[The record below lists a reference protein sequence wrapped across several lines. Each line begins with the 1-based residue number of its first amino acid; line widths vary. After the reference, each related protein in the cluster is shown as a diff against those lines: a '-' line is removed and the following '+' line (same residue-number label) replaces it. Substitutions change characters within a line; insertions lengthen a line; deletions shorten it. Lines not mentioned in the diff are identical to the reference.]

1 MPERILIAGYYGWRN
16 AGDEAILG
24 GMLADL
30 RQACP
35 GAAFTVVSGDPDVTR
50 QLHGVDVVSWADL
63 AGLVEAVRRSSLIIV
78 GGGGLFHDYW
88 GVDPSSLLTSQ
99 QSGIAEYGAP
109 LVLAR
114 LLGVPAMLY
123 GVGVGPLFS
132 DEARQLTRDL
142 FALASTASVRDAAS
156 LHVLEQIGLERP
168 AVTLAADPA
177 FSLPEAALP
186 EVLERFL
193 GGLAPPVLGVALRP
207 WSHGISQAG
216 WEEAVAAALDQYLA
230 AAGGTALFI
239 PLQDGAAE
247 VEDDVAV
254 GRRVQAQM
262 TEAARG
268 RHAPDGLNPL
278 ERFRLLERCDA
289 VLGMRMHALVAALR
303 AGRPCVGLAYD
314 PKVTALMEAA
324 GLGAQALP
332 PEQWEPGLIAERL
345 RGADGVPGAGVGC
358 LKEWRSRAGE
368 SARLAAKLLAGA
380 LPEPAPAEAALRRA
394 ALEKVLAVQSL
405 GALARRLEGEVE
417 ARDGRLA
424 AQAEDIRRLE
434 GRIAEQAEEIETL
447 RRRGEAEL
455 QALRQRM
462 DEESASTRQAI
473 AELQAERDRFG
484 EQRAA
489 LAGELAALRDTFG
502 VRLLAVYWAAAR
514 RLAPA
519 GSPGRRLYAR
529 LRRMI
534 APRARSSAPLL
545 ERNARRIP
553 AESASLD
560 PGLQAFV
567 TRACGSQPPMAVM
580 ILSPTQLIESEGQR
594 STHFARELARRGIP
608 VIFGYWRWRTEE
620 RRLQDRLEEGIY
632 QVPLDELI
640 ADAGRA
646 LSLFAQSRRLL
657 LMEFPHPSF
666 FGLLAA
672 ANGKGWVTVYEVV
685 DDWEAFHSV
694 GQAVWYD
701 AGFEAHLM
709 SAADAVTAVSPA
721 LVERVRRMSGRE
733 VERIPNGVSPGVATV
748 TGSVPLE
755 RGGVTLGYFGHW
767 TRAWFDWRLVSE
779 VARRR
784 PEWRLHLIGYG
795 EEPPGGLPRNVIL
808 HGKVLHSALAAYASQ
823 WDVGIIPFKA
833 GPVARA
839 ADPIKLY
846 EYLAMGLPVVVS
858 GVGAPPGTVGIVFE
872 AEGAEAFVDA
882 VQRAGSSLDG
892 RAEERRAFAARCTWE
907 ERVGQLLAM
916 VEAGS
921 QRIAE
926 KAALFGHRP

>member
-1 MPERILIAGYYGWRN
+1 MPDRVLIAGYYGRRN
-16 AGDEAILG
+16 AGDEAILA

-35 GAAFTVVSGDPDVTR
+35 EAAFTVVSGDPDATR

-88 GVDPSSLLTSQ
+88 GVDPSSLLTSH

-142 FALASTASVRDAAS
+142 FALASAASVRDAAS
-156 LHVLEQIGLERP
+156 RRVLEEIGLDVS

-177 FSLPEAALP
+177 FSLPEVPLP
-186 EVLERFL
+186 EDLERFL
-193 GGLAPPVLGVALRP
+193 GGLAPPILGVALRP
-207 WSHGISQAG
+207 WSHGFSQAG

-230 AAGGTALFI
+230 AAGGTALFV
-239 PLQDGAAE
+239 PLQDGVAE
-247 VEDDVAV
+247 VEDDMAA
-254 GRRVQAQM
+254 GRRAQAQM
-262 TEAARG
+262 AQAARG
-268 RHAPDGLNPL
+268 LACAEAPNGLNPL

-303 AGRPCVGLAYD
+303 GGAPVVALAYD
-314 PKVTALMEAA
+314 PKVTALMEVA
-324 GLGAQALP
+324 GLGAWALP

-345 RGADGVPGAGVGC
+345 RGGGGVPGAGVGC

-368 SARLAAKLLAGA
+368 SARLAARLLAGG
-380 LPEPAPAEAALRRA
+380 LPEPAPAEAAMRRA

-405 GALARRLEGEVE
+405 EALARRLEG
-417 ARDGRLA
+417 RL
-424 AQAEDIRRLE
+424 
-434 GRIAEQAEEIETL
+434 AEQAEEMEAL
-447 RRRGEAEL
+447 RRRGAAEL
-455 QALRQRM
+455 QALRQQM
-462 DEESASTRQAI
+462 EEKSASSRQAI
-473 AELQAERDRFG
+473 AGLEAERGRVR
-484 EQRAA
+484 EERAV

-502 VRLLAVYWAAAR
+502 VRLLAGYWAAAR
-514 RLAPA
+514 RLAPP

-534 APRARSSAPLL
+534 APRAASSAPLL
-545 ERNARRIP
+545 ERNERRIP

-560 PGLQAFV
+560 PGLQAFLA
-567 TRACGSQPPMAVM
+567 RACSSQPPMAVM

-594 STHFARELARRGIP
+594 STHFARELARRGTP

-620 RRLQDRLEEGIY
+620 RHPQDRVEEGIY

-640 ADAGRA
+640 ADTGRA
-646 LSLFAQSRRLL
+646 LSLFTQSRRLL
-657 LMEFPHPSF
+657 LIEFPHPSF
-666 FGLLAA
+666 FGFLAA
-672 ANGKGWVTVYEVV
+672 ANGKGWITVYDVV
-685 DDWEAFHSV
+685 DDWEAFHRV

-721 LVERVRRMSGRE
+721 LAERVRRMSGRE
-733 VERIPNGVSPGVATV
+733 AERIPNGVSPQVTTV

-755 RGGVTLGYFGHW
+755 RGAVTLGYFGHW

-795 EEPPGGLPRNVIL
+795 EEPPPALPRNVIL
-808 HGKVLHSALAAYASQ
+808 HGKVPHSALAAYASQ

-833 GPVARA
+833 GPLARA
-839 ADPIKLY
+839 ADPVKLY

-858 GVGAPPGTVGIVFE
+858 GVGAPPATEGMVFE

-882 VQRAGSSLDG
+882 VERAGSILDG
-892 RAEERRAFAARCTWE
+892 RAEERRAFAATCTWQ
-907 ERVGQLLAM
+907 ERVGQMLAM
-916 VEAGS
+916 VEGRS

-926 KAALFGHRP
+926 KVALFGHRP